1 VLKWCGWRNGLGVG
15 FVAAIGVCFCLGA
28 GAESFRVPP
37 LRSAVNDRADM
48 LSPAAKERIE
58 TALRALQQKGGTQLV
73 VLTLPNLSGLSIEQA
88 SIQIVDAWKL
98 GTAKDDNGVLL
109 LIAKEERR
117 MRIEVGQGLEGV
129 LTDAYSKRIIDESIQ
144 PLFRAGDFDSGV
156 LVGVYQIARIT
167 NPEVDLTP
175 YLEGSSTQAHR
186 RTGRSTPGPLGW
198 LVFLL
203 IAMPFWLLR
212 WGMFGGRTYYRGQRG
227 SYWGYGSGGG
237 GFGGGGGFSGGGG
250 GFSGGGA
257 SGGW

>member
-1 VLKWCGWRNGLGVG
+1 
-15 FVAAIGVCFCLGA
+15 
-28 GAESFRVPP
+28 
-37 LRSAVNDRADM
+37 M
-48 LSPAAKERIE
+48 LSAATIDRLES
-58 TALRALQQKGGTQLV
+58 ALRALQQTGGTQLV

-98 GTAKDDNGVLL
+98 GTEKRDNGVLL
-109 LIAKEERR
+109 LIAKQEHR

-144 PLFRAGDFDSGV
+144 PLFRAGDFDSGI

-167 NPEVDLTP
+167 NPEVDLSP
-175 YLEGSSTQAHR
+175 YLEGVSTQAHR
-186 RTGRSTPGPLGW
+186 RTRRSAPGPLGW

-203 IAMPFWLLR
+203 IAMPFWLSR
-212 WGMFGGRTYYRGQRG
+212 WGRFGGRGYNGGRHG
-227 SYWGYGSGGG
+227 SYWGSGSGGG
-237 GFGGGGGFSGGGG
+237 GFGGGGFGGGGFSGGGG